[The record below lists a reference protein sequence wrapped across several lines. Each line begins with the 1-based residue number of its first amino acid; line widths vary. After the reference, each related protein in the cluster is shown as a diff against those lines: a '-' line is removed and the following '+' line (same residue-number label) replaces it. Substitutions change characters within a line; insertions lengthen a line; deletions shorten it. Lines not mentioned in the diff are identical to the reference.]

1 MIDQDALMKAGLV
14 RLDWATTHRRQWS
27 AVWRDYIELT
37 KPRLTM
43 LILLVAMAG
52 FCLGSRSSF
61 DLGRFLWAMTGIGLL
76 SCGIFALNQYQER
89 RVDGLMKRTEN
100 RPLPAG
106 RLHPREAFW
115 FGALLSVV
123 AIGVLALRVNGLSGW
138 IGLFTLLSYLLM
150 YTPLKTRSSLCTL
163 IGALPGAV
171 PPLLGWVAARGQW
184 GIEAWL
190 LFLIL
195 FLWQYP
201 HFLAI
206 GWLYREDYARA
217 GIRMLPV
224 VESEG
229 RATSRQIIAFTAIL
243 LPVSLMPTW
252 MGLSG
257 QVYLVGALMLGLLF
271 LAAAIRMARF
281 KTKWEARRLLL
292 ASVLYLPLLFGLMV
306 LNPVGMRLGL

>member
-14 RLDWATTHRRQWS
+14 RLDWATTSRRQWS

-61 DLGRFLWAMTGIGLL
+61 NVGRFLWAMTGIGLL

-115 FGALLSVV
+115 FGTLLSVA

-138 IGLFTLLSYLLM
+138 IGLSTLLSYLLM

-163 IGALPGAV
+163 IGAMPGAV

-184 GIEAWL
+184 GMEAWL

-224 VESEG
+224 VEPEG
-229 RATSRQIIAFTAIL
+229 RATSRQIIISTAIL
-243 LPVSLMPTW
+243 LPVSLTPTW

-257 QVYLVGALMLGLLF
+257 QVYLVGAFVLGLLF
-271 LAAAIRMARF
+271 LAAAMRMARF

>member
-1 MIDQDALMKAGLV
+1 M
-14 RLDWATTHRRQWS
+14 R
-27 AVWRDYIELT
+27 AVWRDYLELT
-37 KPRLTM
+37 KPRLSM

-52 FCLGSRSSF
+52 FCLGSRASF
-61 DLGRFLWAMTGIGLL
+61 DVGRFLWTIAGIGLL
-76 SCGIFALNQYQER
+76 SGGIFALNQYQER
-89 RVDGLMKRTEN
+89 RVDGLMKRTEQ

-106 RLHPREAFW
+106 RLHPTEAFW
-115 FGALLSVV
+115 FGALLSIA
-123 AIGVLALRVNGLSGW
+123 AIGVLALCVNGLSGW

-163 IGALPGAV
+163 VGAMPGAV
-171 PPLLGWVAARGQW
+171 PPLLGWVAARGQFDS
-184 GIEAWL
+184 EAWL
-190 LFLIL
+190 LFFVL

-217 GIRMLPV
+217 GIRMLPAI
-224 VESEG
+224 ESEG
-229 RATSRQIIAFTAIL
+229 RATSRQIVAFTALL
-243 LPVSLMPTW
+243 LPVSLLPTW

-257 QVYLVGALMLGLLF
+257 QMYLVGALILGLLF
-271 LAAAIRMARF
+271 LVAAIRMALF

-306 LNPVGMRLGL
+306 LNPVGMKFGLM